1 MAATPASGAKLS
13 FAFVVIAATIAFA
26 WLLLPFYGAIL
37 WAAILAVVV
46 ETANKRFLRL
56 LNGRKTGA
64 AALSVLTTVCI
75 IVMPAA
81 VILASLTREATALY
95 IATRDRQFDPART
108 LEQMLAAI
116 PPSLRDFIANNNF
129 VDFNDL
135 KAGVNALVGQL
146 SQIIAT
152 GAVNVGQGTALVV
165 VNILLMLYLLFFFVR
180 DGAALIETMKDA
192 SPFERRHTEHFF
204 DRFSA
209 VAKSTVMGS
218 IIVALVQGA
227 ISGLMFWI
235 VGIPSVL
242 VWSALMTLLSL
253 LPAIGAALIWAP
265 AAIYLVVTGS
275 AAKGLILAVT
285 LGVANTTVDNFLRPL
300 LVGKGIRLPDY
311 VVLVATIGGL
321 ASFGVNGLV
330 IGPLIATIF
339 FSAWS
344 LFAEDANRK
353 QAEALPPFE
362 EQDDLRF

>member
-1 MAATPASGAKLS
+1 MGTTPSSLSARLS
-13 FAFVVIAATIAFA
+13 FSFVVVFATVAFA

-46 ETANKRFLRL
+46 DSANKRFVRA
-56 LNGRKTGA
+56 LNGRKSAA
-64 AALSVLTTVCI
+64 AALSVMTCVCI
-75 IVMPAA
+75 VVLPAS
-81 VILASLTREATALY
+81 VLLASLTREATALY
-95 IATRDRQFDPART
+95 VATRDREFDPAKT
-108 LEQMLAAI
+108 LDEIWTAI
-116 PPSLRDFIANNNF
+116 PASLRDFVANNNF
-129 VDFNDL
+129 IDVGDF
-135 KAGVNALVGQL
+135 KSGVNALVGQL
-146 SQIIAT
+146 SQFIAT
-152 GAVNVGQGTALVV
+152 GAVNVGQGTALLL

-180 DGAALIETMKDA
+180 DGASLIETIKNA

-204 DRFSA
+204 ERFSA

-227 ISGLMFWI
+227 ISGAMFWV

-242 VWSALMTLLSL
+242 IWSAVMTLLSL

-265 AAIYLVVTGS
+265 AAIYLVATGA

-285 LGVANTTVDNFLRPL
+285 LGVANTAVDNFLRPL

-330 IGPLIATIF
+330 IGPLIATMF

-344 LFAEDANRK
+344 LFSDDPFTVK
-353 QAEALPPFE
+353 QG
-362 EQDDLRF
+362 